1 MTIKNKILINILI
14 MMFLIAVFYPILT
27 PYDENDFSFSPM
39 LSPSKT
45 HWLGTDEMGRDIYSM
60 VLSGFRATIFIAVI
74 SAVLSTILGT
84 VFGVVAGYYKGWVD
98 ELILTFTE
106 FFIIIPEIVIILF
119 FAVFSKPKVINT
131 IIAIT
136 FFSWSKVCRIVRSKA
151 MVAMEREK
159 VKYTILLKGNL
170 IDIIEKVWPE
180 IRPTVSTMFI
190 LQTSKAAVYEST
202 LSFLGV
208 GDPVLKSWGRI
219 IKSAL
224 SYEGIFVDGVYK
236 WYLLPPIV
244 CLCVFVVTISLLT
257 YEGD

>member
-1 MTIKNKILINILI
+1 
-14 MMFLIAVFYPILT
+14 
-27 PYDENDFSFSPM
+27 
-39 LSPSKT
+39 
-45 HWLGTDEMGRDIYSM
+45 
-60 VLSGFRATIFIAVI
+60 
-74 SAVLSTILGT
+74 
-84 VFGVVAGYYKGWVD
+84 
-98 ELILTFTE
+98 
-106 FFIIIPEIVIILF
+106 
-119 FAVFSKPKVINT
+119 
-131 IIAIT
+131 
-136 FFSWSKVCRIVRSKA
+136 

-159 VKYTILLKGNL
+159 VKYTILLKGGNL

-190 LQTSKAAVYEST
+190 LQTSKAAVYESI

-244 CLCVFVVTISLLT
+244 CLCVLWLLFP
-257 YEGD
+257 Y

>member
-1 MTIKNKILINILI
+1 MAIRNKILIGILI
-14 MMFLIAVFYPILT
+14 IMFLIAVFYPILA
-27 PYDENDFSFSPM
+27 PYDENDFCFSPV

-60 VLSGFRATIFIAVI
+60 VLSGFRITIFIAVI

-84 VFGVVAGYYKGWVD
+84 VLGVIAAYCKGWVD
-98 ELILTFTE
+98 ELVLTFTE

-119 FAVFSKPKVINT
+119 FAVFSKPKAVNT

-159 VKYTILLKGNL
+159 VQYTILLKGSMA
-170 IDIIEKVWPE
+170 DIIKKIWPE
-180 IRPTVSTMFI
+180 IRPVVTVMFI
-190 LQTSKAAVYEST
+190 LQTGKAAVYEST

-208 GDPVLKSWGRI
+208 GNPVLKSWGRT

-224 SYEGIFVDGVYK
+224 SYEGIFIDGVYK
-236 WYLLPPIV
+236 WYLLPPII
-244 CLCVFVVTISLLT
+244 CLCVFVMTISLLT
-257 YEGD
+257 YERD